1 MPTNILI
8 FIHGITPEERPAS
21 HQRDYRD
28 LWGAMQAEQPT
39 LTGKVDKIVEV
50 EWGNRFAGGPM
61 GPDTLLSDAER
72 QISGRVRF
80 DVVEQHPGP
89 GNVLHPGVLGDV
101 GIPGVRRLARNIRE
115 RLVQF
120 GLADAVYYASE
131 DGERAV
137 RNAIYGKLLRELRE
151 YKTPLSSRTPEGAL
165 RPELR
170 LHVVAHSLGVTV
182 AHDFLYGLFG
192 KFDAPDYLSQTT
204 SVIDRQD
211 YEYWRARAADGQLIV
226 GSFVN
231 MASQL
236 PLFVLRKQ
244 KLVTQLAEG
253 KVLSPSDIGIGVGT
267 DKTVRWLVV
276 YDVDDVL
283 GFATREL
290 YGNHVSIRQVQVD
303 SGDSPIGAHT
313 EYWRTPL
320 VVREAA
326 ALIAHNT

>member
-28 LWGAMQAEQPT
+28 LWQAMQAEQPS
-39 LTGKVDKIVEV
+39 LARRVDKVVEV
-50 EWGNRFAGGPM
+50 EWGNRFAGGPTS
-61 GPDTLLSDAER
+61 PDTLLSDAER

-137 RNAIYGKLLRELRE
+137 RNAIYGKVLRELRE
-151 YKTPLSSRTPEGAL
+151 YKSQT
-165 RPELR
+165 ELR

-192 KFDAPDYLSQTT
+192 KFDAPDYLAQT
-204 SVIDRQD
+204 SSAIDRQD
-211 YEYWRARAADGQLIV
+211 YEYWRARAADGRLVV

-253 KVLSPSDIGIGVGT
+253 KVLSPSDIGIGVGA
-267 DKTVRWLVV
+267 DRTVRWLVV

-290 YGNHVSIRQVQVD
+290 YGNHASIRQVQVD

-326 ALIAHNT
+326 ALIANNT

>member
-1 MPTNILI
+1 VPTNILI

-28 LWGAMQAEQPT
+28 LWEAMQVVAPS
-39 LTGKVDKIVEV
+39 LTRKVDKVVEV
-50 EWGNRFAGGPM
+50 EWGNRFAGGPI

-137 RNAIYGKLLRELRE
+137 RNAIYGKVLRELRE
-151 YKTPLSSRTPEGAL
+151 YKAEA
-165 RPELR
+165 ELR

-192 KFDAPDYLSQTT
+192 KFDAPDYLAQTNST
-204 SVIDRQD
+204 IDRQD
-211 YEYWRARAADGQLIV
+211 YEYWRARAALGQLIV

-253 KVLSPSDIGIGVGT
+253 KVLSPSDIGIGVGA
-267 DKTVRWLVV
+267 DQAVRWLVM

-290 YGNHVSIRQVQVD
+290 YGNHASIRQVQVD

-326 ALIAHNT
+326 ALIDHNA

>member
-8 FIHGITPEERPAS
+8 FIHGITPEERPTS

-28 LWGAMQAEQPT
+28 LWEAMQVEQPT
-39 LTGKVDKIVEV
+39 LARKIDKVVEV
-50 EWGNRFAGGPM
+50 EWGNRFVGGPM

-137 RNAIYGKLLRELRE
+137 RNAIYGKVLRELRE
-151 YKTPLSSRTPEGAL
+151 YKPS
-165 RPELR
+165 PELR

-192 KFDAPDYLSQTT
+192 KFETPDFLAQT
-204 SVIDRQD
+204 SNALDRQD
-211 YEYWRARAADGQLIV
+211 YEFWRARAAARQLVV

-253 KVLSPSDIGIGVGT
+253 KLLSPADIGIGLGS
-267 DKTVRWLVV
+267 DQTVRWLVV

-290 YGNHVSIRQVQVD
+290 YGNHASIRQVQVD

-313 EYWRTPL
+313 EYWRTPML
-320 VVREAA
+320 VREAA
-326 ALIAHNT
+326 ALISNNA

>member
-8 FIHGITPEERPAS
+8 FIHGITPEERPTS

-28 LWGAMQAEQPT
+28 LWEAMQVERPT
-39 LTGKVDKIVEV
+39 LTGQIDKVVEV
-50 EWGNRFAGGPM
+50 EWGNRFVGGPM

-72 QISGRVRF
+72 QIAGRVRF

-137 RNAIYGKLLRELRE
+137 RNAIYGKVLRELRE
-151 YKTPLSSRTPEGAL
+151 YKAS
-165 RPELR
+165 PELR

-192 KFDAPDYLSQTT
+192 KFEAPDFLSQTNNAL
-204 SVIDRQD
+204 DRQD
-211 YEYWRARAADGQLIV
+211 YEFWRARAAAQQLIV

-244 KLVTQLAEG
+244 KLVTRLAEG
-253 KVLSPSDIGIGVGT
+253 KVLSPADIGIGLGT
-267 DKTVRWLVV
+267 DHTVRWLVV

-290 YGNHVSIRQVQVD
+290 YGNHPSIRQVQVD

-313 EYWRTPL
+313 EYWRTAM

-326 ALIAHNT
+326 ALIASNA